1 MNPNQSGPAIFIPNQ
16 FLDSKYMSIIDG
28 MIDAKLLK
36 PSFRMFFNAMNTLC
50 LVPEA
55 KLDDGCFIRFFDV
68 CDMVNGTADPDY
80 KADRVIKVTSKVTRY
95 SRLKTLL
102 KLNTL
107 AEYPNKQRVK
117 EFNQSYDTKP
127 AKVYVLQYPCIDSNQ
142 DNANINQ
149 TEKNQFTSNYRQARK
164 IEEMHALNMDF
175 GYFAKPLEQLGS
187 MDILATYFNDC
198 IRASNGIT
206 SKLIKKE
213 KKVRN
218 PETGKIGTL
227 FIQTTTSTAEDA
239 EIMLGDDMVLLNYFY
254 SSINERLISNLTD
267 PTAPFQNLFR
277 FDKRSILVDLG
288 LTDSGGNRDTLD
300 ASVSR
305 VVNTLFSLESDSEGL
320 WLMQKLGLVD
330 GNGHPYSKAPVRL
343 IEEVGQTDDAEAVE
357 LDDLIKSRTSLRYF
371 DIALPSFLERQINR
385 SIQIWH
391 ESIAANTH
399 QNLPT
404 LKMFSRDKTLLLGQ
418 EKGLIWLINDH
429 LSAKLARPGFSIG
442 PVSLEAFLTAFNSSI
457 ITKTDVM
464 TVKKLMFTSLHSQ
477 SFMLYCDEW
486 HVNKRRQPRFMKL
499 IAMLNHKFL
508 LEIENVTPGYT
519 LTTRISNLRYQFRVI
534 RLTEAEIEEC
544 KERSALIQKNIEYAE
559 DEAFVPFANAIFA
572 RAQATASKYR

>member
-1 MNPNQSGPAIFIPNQ
+1 
-16 FLDSKYMSIIDG
+16 
-28 MIDAKLLK
+28 
-36 PSFRMFFNAMNTLC
+36 
-50 LVPEA
+50 
-55 KLDDGCFIRFFDV
+55 
-68 CDMVNGTADPDY
+68 
-80 KADRVIKVTSKVTRY
+80 
-95 SRLKTLL
+95 
-102 KLNTL
+102 
-107 AEYPNKQRVK
+107 
-117 EFNQSYDTKP
+117 
-127 AKVYVLQYPCIDSNQ
+127 
-142 DNANINQ
+142 
-149 TEKNQFTSNYRQARK
+149 
-164 IEEMHALNMDF
+164 
-175 GYFAKPLEQLGS
+175 
-187 MDILATYFNDC
+187 
-198 IRASNGIT
+198 
-206 SKLIKKE
+206 
-213 KKVRN
+213 
-218 PETGKIGTL
+218 
-227 FIQTTTSTAEDA
+227 
-239 EIMLGDDMVLLNYFY
+239 MLGDDMVLLNYFY

-267 PTAPFQNLFR
+267 LTAPFQNLFR
-277 FDKRSILVDLG
+277 FDKRSILIDLG

-357 LDDLIKSRTSLRYF
+357 LDELIKSRTSLRYF

-385 SIQIWH
+385 SIQMWH

-442 PVSLEAFLTAFNSSI
+442 PVSLEAFLTAFSSSI

-559 DEAFVPFANAIFA
+559 DEVFVPFANAIFA